1 MDSKKLPPNP
11 AAAFWSALRTLN
23 LYYCAQLTFT
33 KLIYVLFNDLSLII
47 RSAGF
52 ADAMRYCEST
62 TLAALDQL
70 SRLAEQ
76 CLFFGQMDILN
87 TSYPLDICTI
97 IHRRLLTCQPEISS
111 IFRIV
116 SVFITVHAGCLSNMV
131 SGAKHSS
138 S

>member
-62 TLAALDQL
+62 TLAALDQCRSCHL
-70 SRLAEQ
+70 PMTCSGLVTSCRTM
-76 CLFFGQMDILN
+76 FIL
-87 TSYPLDICTI
+87 LQAL
-97 IHRRLLTCQPEISS
+97 R
-111 IFRIV
+111 
-116 SVFITVHAGCLSNMV
+116 
-131 SGAKHSS
+131 
-138 S
+138 